1 MRPDATT
8 VHGTGREYDGKL
20 MSNSS
25 DCDPVA
31 ASPFAGLM
39 PSKAYAEQNT
49 LAHARHL
56 AERESNQILHER
68 VSRGLFATLPVLLIG
83 TMAMTT
89 VTVATASDATSK
101 GRVQRQ
107 KSHPSTL
114 HTIVDKA
121 ITATQRGSAASATD
135 EVPESDQV
143 AAATV
148 TTAAVT
154 TPSHYTVVRG
164 DTVGRIASRYRLSTG
179 SVLALNGLS
188 RTSLIFPG
196 QVLKLTGTVSSTTP
210 APSAPVHAAA
220 ALQTVPASFTAPL
233 TASGSYTIKRGDT
246 VTSIA
251 RQFGTTVKQILAA
264 NNLSP
269 SSMIYAGRTLVIP
282 GGTVTPQASPP
293 QIQISQVGAVTVPL
307 SPTMQTNAQT
317 IIAVGKRLG
326 VPSYGIIIALAAAAQ
341 ESGLQNLNY
350 GDQDSVGLFQ
360 QRPSA
365 GWGNDAQ
372 LENPTYA
379 SELFY
384 GGPSNPNIGRTRGL
398 LDIPGW
404 QSMSVTQ
411 AAQAVQSSAYPLAY
425 AKWEASARSWYALLG

>member
-1 MRPDATT
+1 
-8 VHGTGREYDGKL
+8 
-20 MSNSS
+20 
-25 DCDPVA
+25 
-31 ASPFAGLM
+31 
-39 PSKAYAEQNT
+39 
-49 LAHARHL
+49 
-56 AERESNQILHER
+56 
-68 VSRGLFATLPVLLIG
+68 
-83 TMAMTT
+83 
-89 VTVATASDATSK
+89 
-101 GRVQRQ
+101 
-107 KSHPSTL
+107 
-114 HTIVDKA
+114 
-121 ITATQRGSAASATD
+121 
-135 EVPESDQV
+135 
-143 AAATV
+143 
-148 TTAAVT
+148 
-154 TPSHYTVVRG
+154 
-164 DTVGRIASRYRLSTG
+164 
-179 SVLALNGLS
+179 VLALNGLS

-220 ALQTVPASFTAPL
+220 ALQTVPAYFTAPL